1 MNRYRK
7 NQESAQ
13 YEPMTPKTALG
24 LAAPQTWAATVAPV
38 LTAGACS
45 LNQKSSINMFLFYL
59 TLAAALLMQSSVNT
73 LNDYYDYKKGTDN
86 SANSPDPEEAILVYQ
101 HLAPRSVLTLALGF
115 LGTAALIGLYIT
127 MRCGLVPM
135 GIGCIGG
142 LVILLYSG
150 GVVPISYL
158 PVGEL
163 VSGFVMGGLLP
174 LAVVNVLTGTLKLQ
188 TLYHM
193 TPLMLGIGL
202 IMYTNNISDI
212 EKDKTAGR
220 RTLPACLGR
229 KKARHLYRC
238 LLVAWILSVGHM
250 TFWYFPKGFFLYP
263 LLMGFSVVPLLRQL
277 KLSFLPEERKQ
288 AMGTITKLNLW
299 VGLFYA
305 VMILADGGFF

>member
-1 MNRYRK
+1 MNTAKYD
-7 NQESAQ
+7 
-13 YEPMTPKTALG
+13 PLTFKTAIG

-45 LNQKSSINMFLFYL
+45 LNRQGSFDVFLFYL
-59 TLAAALLMQSSVNT
+59 TLVAALLMQSSVNT

-86 SANSPDPEEAILVYQ
+86 SHNSPDPEEAVLVYQ
-101 HLAPRSVLTLALGF
+101 HLSPGVVLALALGF
-115 LGTAALIGLYIT
+115 LGAAALMGLYVT
-127 MRCGLVPM
+127 FRRGLVPM

-150 GVVPISYL
+150 GIVPISYL

-174 LAVVNVLTGTLKLQ
+174 LAVVNVLTGELELG

-193 TPLMLGIGL
+193 VPLMLGVGL

-212 EKDKTAGR
+212 EKDQAAGR
-220 RTLPACLGR
+220 MTLPVCLGR
-229 KKARHLYRC
+229 KKAGDLYRC
-238 LLVAWILSVGHM
+238 LLIVWILSVGHM

-263 LLMGFSVVPLLRQL
+263 LLIGFVGQTLLRQL
-277 KLSFLPEERKQ
+277 RLSFLPGERS
-288 AMGTITKLNLW
+288 
-299 VGLFYA
+299 
-305 VMILADGGFF
+305 